1 MVRFEGQMAQKD
13 GIWEE
18 NDEQSSHLH
27 PQVLP
32 RGAFLSE
39 FNQKGEEMVLHLHH
53 SAVLGQISH
62 VLGQILCV
70 LGQICPIPQHPLP
83 LKGLN

>member
-1 MVRFEGQMAQKD
+1 MAQKD

-53 SAVLGQISH
+53 SAVFWGRSLTFWGKSFAFWGRSVPSRSTPFH
-62 VLGQILCV
+62 
-70 LGQICPIPQHPLP
+70 
-83 LKGLN
+83 

>member
-1 MVRFEGQMAQKD
+1 MNRAPIFTPRFYLVGLFLSEFNP
-13 GIWEE
+13 I
-18 NDEQSSHLH
+18 
-27 PQVLP
+27 
-32 RGAFLSE
+32 LSE

-53 SAVLGQISH
+53 SAVLGRISH